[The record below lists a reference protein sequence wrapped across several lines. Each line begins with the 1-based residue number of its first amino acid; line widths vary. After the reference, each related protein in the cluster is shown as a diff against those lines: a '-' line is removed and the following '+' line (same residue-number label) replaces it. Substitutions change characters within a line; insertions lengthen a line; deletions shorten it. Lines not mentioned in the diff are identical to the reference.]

1 MTASSFRELFPI
13 GLTALDPIE
22 EATDNGALTSSQISA
37 RREVESLV
45 EALAL
50 PTRAARRRA
59 HGIAAAVARP
69 RRSAIYQALA
79 AESGRDGHR
88 ECRRDAVAGG
98 LVLHARPPLLC
109 SRRAHHRLAGRQR
122 ATPTPSTFS
131 SFARRATSSR
141 ASTDLD
147 PFAEAAHPASHVLD
161 FAEYRQGGLAPKG
174 RFSRAVFRRLFLDRL
189 LPETYARY
197 VAIDADMLIAR
208 PGLARLGTV
217 DLGPHAFGAAY
228 DMIFLMDFKG
238 GPLAREFQGYRR
250 ALGLDLT
257 TPYFNAG
264 LMAVDRAR
272 WRAAGY
278 ADEAAA
284 RLRGQPE
291 KYPFMEQDAL
301 NSLVRGAF
309 APLSPRL
316 NFMGDF
322 FLTGL
327 EPEIAPVVWHFV
339 NQPKPWDLGWR
350 GEARFARAY
359 RDWFAQ
365 APFPDWRP
373 TGAPLKA
380 GRKPAASALRRRF
393 AQNLRGYLSGCVFV
407 DA

>member
-1 MTASSFRELFPI
+1 MRPAP
-13 GLTALDPIE
+13 TALCFTPD
-22 EATDNGALTSSQISA
+22 
-37 RREVESLV
+37 RRFFAPAVRAIASLV
-45 EALAL
+45 AAGDSDAFDIFIFCEEDDVEPGFADVDPAL
-50 PTRAARRRA
+50 RRRI
-59 HGIAAAVARP
+59 HLKTI
-69 RRSAIYQALA
+69 
-79 AESGRDGHR
+79 
-88 ECRRDAVAGG
+88 
-98 LVLHARPPLLC
+98 
-109 SRRAHHRLAGRQR
+109 
-122 ATPTPSTFS
+122 
-131 SFARRATSSR
+131 
-141 ASTDLD
+141 
-147 PFAEAAHPASHVLD
+147 D
-161 FAEYRQGGLAPKG
+161 FAALDAGLAPKG

-189 LPETYARY
+189 LPDVYERY

-208 PGLARLGTV
+208 PGLARLASL
-217 DLGPHAFGAAY
+217 DLGAHAFAAAY
-228 DMIFLMDFKG
+228 DMIFLMDCKG

-284 RLRGQPE
+284 RLRSHPE

-301 NSLVRGAF
+301 NSLVKGDF

-339 NQPKPWDLGWR
+339 NHPKPWDYAGWR
-350 GEARFARAY
+350 GEGRFSRAY
-359 RDWFAQ
+359 WDWFASG
-365 APFPDWRP
+365 PFPAWRP
-373 TGAPLKA
+373 QDGAPPRR
-380 GRKPAASALRRRF
+380 RKAASSAVRRRF
-393 AQNLRGYLSGCVFV
+393 ADNLRAFLARSAFV